1 MAGSF
6 LQTFAAV
13 FVATSV
19 AQALF
24 GGYGDPGTAA
34 DAGSDPS
41 SEGGDVGAA
50 DTGDVGGTSDL
61 GGFGDVGGD
70 GGFGDFGGFDF

>member
-13 FVATSV
+13 FIGTSV

-24 GGYGDPGTAA
+24 GGLGSPYPAEMSTVESDEGSASSA
-34 DAGSDPS
+34 DSASDAS
-41 SEGGDVGAA
+41 GFEEA
-50 DTGDVGGTSDL
+50 
-61 GGFGDVGGD
+61 GGFGDMGGD
-70 GGFGDFGGFDF
+70 FGDFGGFDI